1 MDLNHLAAFVAVAR
15 AGSFTAAAAA
25 LGQPKSTVSRSVA
38 ALEAALGQR
47 LVLRTTRSVGLST
60 AGAALLDRV
69 AGPISA
75 LRAAADEL
83 PGADGEPAGLLRL
96 TTTADFAEAFLSGLV
111 ARYLARYPAVRVEL
125 RLTERV
131 VDLNAEG
138 VDLAIRFLMGPA
150 APMGDAGL
158 VARRVGESRVGLFAA
173 PAWVARRGA
182 PRQLSDLRA
191 DDLVLHRAVA
201 ERRPLFGAAGDLPR
215 DAPPRVLV
223 DEMSFVRGALA
234 QGVGVGPLPTFLA
247 APEVEAG
254 RLVPVLPKL
263 SSPAGAVVLLM
274 PGGRQPLPK
283 VRAFVD
289 LFVGS
294 FRGW

>member
-15 AGSFTAAAAA
+15 EGSFTAAAAA
-25 LGQPKSTVSRSVA
+25 LGQPKSTVSRAVA
-38 ALEAALGQR
+38 SLEAALGQR

-60 AGAALLDRV
+60 AGAALLERV
-69 AGPISA
+69 AGPIHA

-125 RLTERV
+125 RLSERV
-131 VDLNAEG
+131 VDVNAEG
-138 VDLAIRFLMGPA
+138 VDLAVRFAMGPLA
-150 APMGDAGL
+150 DTSL
-158 VARRVGESRVGLFAA
+158 VARRVGDARFGLFAA

-182 PRQLSDLRA
+182 PRQLAELRA
-191 DDLVLHRAVA
+191 DDLVLHRGVA

-223 DEMSFVRGALA
+223 DEMSFVRGALV
-234 QGVGVGPLPTFLA
+234 QGVGVGVLPTFLA

-263 SSPAGAVVLLM
+263 SSPAGSVVLLM

-289 LFVGS
+289 LFLGS